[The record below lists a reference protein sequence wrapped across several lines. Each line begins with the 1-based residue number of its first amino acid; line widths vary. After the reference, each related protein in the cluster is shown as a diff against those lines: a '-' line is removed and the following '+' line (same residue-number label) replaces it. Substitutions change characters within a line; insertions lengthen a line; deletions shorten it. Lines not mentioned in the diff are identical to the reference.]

1 MLTKI
6 NKDSNIFVKTK
17 NTNNAI
23 TKKDIKSKST
33 NNITSNTVIIRD
45 LGDPVEDA
53 VELHRAARPL
63 LI

>member
-6 NKDSNIFVKTK
+6 NKGSNIFVKTK
-17 NTNNAI
+17 ITNNVI
-23 TKKDIKSKST
+23 TKKNIKSKRT
-33 NNITSNTVIIRD
+33 NNITSHTVIIRD

-53 VELHRAARPL
+53 IELHTAALPF

>member
-33 NNITSNTVIIRD
+33 NNITGNTVIIRD

-53 VELHRAARPL
+53 IELHNAPL
-63 LI
+63 LFLI